1 MKTVLYNGKIYVDK
15 GHFEEALLQ
24 EDGVIVAVGK
34 TTRSL
39 PWQRTLSG
47 MTVREKPCSP
57 A

>member
-34 TTRSL
+34 NDEILALAKDAERYDC
-39 PWQRTLSG
+39 Q
-47 MTVREKPCSP
+47 
-57 A
+57 